1 MSDIK
6 KLEKEIKDNLF
17 QLSKDELKIIIRHIQ
32 SMINKQYMEEEIK
45 SVDNKLENTLDFIRD
60 DICELNNK
68 ISDICVKLDVQ
79 EQD

>member
-32 SMINKQYMEEEIK
+32 SMINKQYMGEEIK

>member
-68 ISDICVKLDVQ
+68 ISDICVKLNVQ
-79 EQD
+79 EQN